1 VTLEQHKT
9 TKLTQSAVFDV
20 VVLGGGAAGLFA
32 AFTAAQRGRKVLVL
46 ERANKIGKKILM
58 SGGGRCNFTN
68 LYIEAQN
75 FLSANQHFCKSA
87 LSQYTQ
93 WDFIDLM
100 QRHGLEYEERKHG
113 QLFCLH
119 SAKELLAILEEECA
133 LTGVTIRTRCDVQDV
148 ESLERAQ
155 CSDGGTLDCSFHS
168 SPNFPNSPNSSNSP
182 NAPSPFAGAERARYA
197 VHCIENE
204 ITTHYLCE
212 SVIVATGAL
221 SVPTLGG
228 SDRGYHLAQT
238 FGLPLED
245 RSAGLVPFM
254 FSDSMLALCNA
265 LSGCSVSVEAR
276 CGSTRFNEDMLFT
289 HRGLSGPAILQ
300 ISNYWR
306 PGETLTINLLPSL
319 DAETY
324 LIERKSESPKQKIRS
339 VLTQHLPKAL
349 VTELEKRWWPEFS
362 ERALAEC
369 NDTMLRSLGQRLNT
383 WQLKPSATEGYRTA
397 EVTLGGVA
405 TSAISSKTMEAI
417 AHPGLYFVGE
427 VVDVT
432 GHLGGFNFQWAW
444 SSGFVAGVNA

>member
-1 VTLEQHKT
+1 MAAEQIKT
-9 TKLTQSAVFDV
+9 IKANHRAEFDV

-32 AFTAAQRGRKVLVL
+32 AFTAAQRGRSVVVL

-119 SAKELLAILEEECA
+119 SAKDLLAILEEECA
-133 LTGVTIRTRCDVQDV
+133 LAGVTVRTRCDVEAVECFDHAQRGDV
-148 ESLERAQ
+148 AS
-155 CSDGGTLDCSFHS
+155 SNNSFHS
-168 SPNFPNSPNSSNSP
+168 SPDSKSSLS
-182 NAPSPFAGAERARYA
+182 GAERARYS
-197 VHCIENE
+197 VHCSENE
-204 ITTHYLCE
+204 TATRYLCE

-228 SDRGYHLAQT
+228 SDRGYHLAQA
-238 FGLPLED
+238 FGLPLID

-254 FSDSMLALCNA
+254 FSDTTLELCNA

-276 CGSTRFNEDMLFT
+276 CGSTAFNEDMLFT

-300 ISNYWR
+300 ISNYWQ
-306 PGETLTINLLPSL
+306 PGETLTIDLLPAL
-319 DAETY
+319 DAEAY

-349 VTELEKRWWPEFS
+349 VTELEKRWWPEFA
-362 ERALAEC
+362 ERPLAEC
-369 NDTMLRSLGQRLNT
+369 NDAALRSLGQRLNA

-405 TSAISSKTMEAI
+405 TSAISSKTMESNE
-417 AHPGLYFVGE
+417 HPGLYFIGE

-444 SSGFVAGVNA
+444 SSGYVAGVNA

>member
-1 VTLEQHKT
+1 MAAERSKT
-9 TKLTQSAVFDV
+9 NRTARRAVFDV

-119 SAKELLAILEEECA
+119 SAKDVLAILEEECA
-133 LTGVTIRTRCDVQDV
+133 LSGVTIRTRCDVSGVDSC
-148 ESLERAQ
+148 ESLESEGSMEAASSAASLNH
-155 CSDGGTLDCSFHS
+155 SDAS
-168 SPNFPNSPNSSNSP
+168 
-182 NAPSPFAGAERARYA
+182 RARYT
-197 VHCIENE
+197 VRCVENE
-204 ITTHYLCE
+204 RPTSYRCE

-228 SDRGYHLAQT
+228 SDRGYYLAQEY
-238 FGLPLED
+238 GLPLTD

-254 FSDSMLALCNA
+254 FSDATLALCNA

-276 CGSTRFNEDMLFT
+276 CGSASFNEDLLFT

-300 ISNYWR
+300 ISNYWQ
-306 PGETLTINLLPSL
+306 PGATLAIDLLPTL
-319 DAETY
+319 DAEAY
-324 LIERKSESPKQKIRS
+324 LIEQKRDNAKQKIRS
-339 VLTQHLPKAL
+339 VLIQHLPKAL
-349 VTELEKRWWPEFS
+349 IAELEKLWWPEIA
-362 ERALAEC
+362 ERPLAEC
-369 NDTMLRSLGQRLNT
+369 NDSVLRNLGQRLNA

-405 TSAISSKTMEAI
+405 TSTISSKTMEAI
-417 AHPGLYFVGE
+417 DHPGLYFIGE

-444 SSGFVAGVNA
+444 SSGFVAGVNV

>member
-1 VTLEQHKT
+1 MTLEQHKT

-68 LYIEAQN
+68 LYIEAQS

-100 QRHGLEYEERKHG
+100 QQHGLEYEERKHG

-133 LTGVTIRTRCDVQDV
+133 LTGVTIRTRCDVQDI

-155 CSDGGTLDCSFHS
+155 SSVDGTLDCSFHS
-168 SPNFPNSPNSSNSP
+168 SPNSPNSPNSSSP
-182 NAPSPFAGAERARYA
+182 SACAERARYA

-228 SDRGYHLAQT
+228 SDRGYHLAQA

-254 FSDSMLALCNA
+254 FSDSMLTLCNA
-265 LSGCSVSVEAR
+265 LSGCSVSVEAC

>member
-1 VTLEQHKT
+1 MAAEQNRTNKT
-9 TKLTQSAVFDV
+9 TQRTVFDV

-119 SAKELLAILEEECA
+119 SAKDVLAILEEECA
-133 LTGVTIRTRCDVQDV
+133 LTGVTIRTRCDVSGVDSCK
-148 ESLERAQ
+148 SLESEGSMEAASSAASLKH
-155 CSDGGTLDCSFHS
+155 SDAS
-168 SPNFPNSPNSSNSP
+168 
-182 NAPSPFAGAERARYA
+182 RARYT
-197 VHCIENE
+197 VRCVENE
-204 ITTHYLCE
+204 RPTSYRCD

-228 SDRGYHLAQT
+228 SDRGYYLAQEY
-238 FGLPLED
+238 GLPLID

-254 FSDSMLALCNA
+254 FSDATLALCNA

-276 CGSTRFNEDMLFT
+276 CGSASFNEDMLFT

-300 ISNYWR
+300 ISNYWQ
-306 PGETLTINLLPSL
+306 PGATLAINLLPTL

-324 LIERKSESPKQKIRS
+324 LIEQKRDNTKQIIRS

-349 VTELEKRWWPEFS
+349 IAELEKLWWPEIA
-362 ERALAEC
+362 ERPLAEC
-369 NDTMLRSLGQRLNT
+369 NDSVLRSLGQRLNA

-405 TSAISSKTMEAI
+405 TSTISSKTMEAI
-417 AHPGLYFVGE
+417 DHPGLYFIGE

-444 SSGFVAGVNA
+444 SSGFVAGVNV

>member
-1 VTLEQHKT
+1 MTIEKNKT
-9 TKLTQSAVFDV
+9 KRLAQRAVFDV

-119 SAKELLAILEEECA
+119 SAKDLLAILEEECA
-133 LTGVTIRTRCDVQDV
+133 LTGVTMRTRCDVSGVDSLL
-148 ESLERAQ
+148 ESSEDSMEAASLN
-155 CSDGGTLDCSFHS
+155 HS
-168 SPNFPNSPNSSNSP
+168 NQNH
-182 NAPSPFAGAERARYA
+182 ARYT
-197 VHCIENE
+197 VRCVEDDRP
-204 ITTHYLCE
+204 TSYRCE

-228 SDRGYHLAQT
+228 SDRGYHLAQEY
-238 FGLPLED
+238 GLPLID

-254 FSDSMLALCNA
+254 FSDATLALCST

-276 CGSTRFNEDMLFT
+276 CGSASFNEDMLFT
-289 HRGLSGPAILQ
+289 HRGLSGPVILQ
-300 ISNYWR
+300 ISNYWQ
-306 PGETLTINLLPSL
+306 PGATLAIDLLHTL
-319 DAETY
+319 DAVTY
-324 LIERKSESPKQKIRS
+324 LIEQKRDNSKQKIRN
-339 VLTQHLPKAL
+339 VLSQHLPKAL
-349 VTELEKRWWPEFS
+349 VTELEKLWWPES
-362 ERALAEC
+362 AERPLAEC
-369 NDTMLRSLGQRLNT
+369 NDAVLRSLGQRLNA

-417 AHPGLYFVGE
+417 DHPGLYFIGE